1 MEKQYMENKEKIDEL
16 FSLTVQQSDLMEI
29 SDNKEIKFNEVC
41 NENLDRSIFKMLNNL
56 GYTIFQKEDDIS
68 IIYVDFGKAENKVI
82 YINNK
87 EFFDF
92 KELIKIIDL
101 INSGCKVIFVWYRN
115 WWMNKNEEV
124 QKIHK
129 LLNE

>member
-1 MEKQYMENKEKIDEL
+1 M
-16 FSLTVQQSDLMEI
+16 
-29 SDNKEIKFNEVC
+29 
-41 NENLDRSIFKMLNNL
+41 
-56 GYTIFQKEDDIS
+56 KEDDIS

-82 YINNK
+82 YIYNK

-101 INSGCKVIFVWYRN
+101 MNSGCKVIFVWYRN